1 MTNGSQREVLF
12 EFVRVGNAIKVTAID
27 AATGIEASIV
37 GASGM
42 GEEIL
47 KRNAL
52 RRLDYV
58 LRKRAQ
64 GRAP

>member
-1 MTNGSQREVLF
+1 MTDRSEREVLF

-37 GASGM
+37 GAVGM
-42 GEEIL
+42 GEAML

-58 LRKRAQ
+58 LRKRAE
-64 GRAP
+64 GR